1 MTPFSVRLPMPL
13 PITSGHP
20 EDDIVEQYAMNRLAA
35 ENLAAFEEHLLVC
48 HWCQIRV
55 TEFDDFIPRLGAGV
69 RSLQLNK
76 PGLLRRPLMKNVFI
90 SHGGPSITHV
100 RAVGDLLSA
109 LGLTPVV
116 SIDMPNLGLSLQ
128 DKVRKCMRICRSAV
142 VLATPDEEAPAQTA
156 RTRPN
161 VEHEIGML
169 QTMPNIGN
177 RIVYMKDRKVQFPSN
192 YREKAWIPFDRNLI
206 SESFVPLVKELRS
219 FRILDAAVVGRM
231 TALLVKR
238 DLRQEQGWTLPGL
251 GDADELGSV

>member
-1 MTPFSVRLPMPL
+1 MRRSRPLGRGEMLWREKSAIPQDNILGALICADIYYPMSLLIYQSCGPKADQRPFWVRLPMPL

-48 HWCQIRV
+48 HWCQIRE

-100 RAVGDLLSA
+100 RAVGDLLSV

-116 SIDMPNLGLSLQ
+116 SIDMPN
-128 DKVRKCMRICRSAV
+128 
-142 VLATPDEEAPAQTA
+142 
-156 RTRPN
+156 
-161 VEHEIGML
+161 
-169 QTMPNIGN
+169 
-177 RIVYMKDRKVQFPSN
+177 
-192 YREKAWIPFDRNLI
+192 
-206 SESFVPLVKELRS
+206 
-219 FRILDAAVVGRM
+219 
-231 TALLVKR
+231 
-238 DLRQEQGWTLPGL
+238 QE
-251 GDADELGSV
+251 